1 MMMKEKDVAIKDTIN
16 TKQSVKLVIAYY
28 NGDGGRRFNH
38 LTSTPVEPRLA
49 GVGPF
54 NFRVLLSFFVSAQ
67 VQDLAFRSPLVKPV
81 LGQRCL
87 QFRVSPGAPGYRFH
101 SAPLLNVVTTI
112 PLLVRFR
119 QESDL

>member
-1 MMMKEKDVAIKDTIN
+1 MYFFIN
-16 TKQSVKLVIAYY
+16 R
-28 NGDGGRRFNH
+28 RRFNH

-87 QFRVSPGAPGYRFH
+87 QF
-101 SAPLLNVVTTI
+101 L
-112 PLLVRFR
+112 RFR